1 MHFNFSHSHHGFTEL
16 STVEWLQ
23 MLLVWALK
31 SLNKFKM
38 DFLHFG
44 DEAMEKENFLF
55 LGSSFFFISL
65 LQMCCHFSSKLNQWP
80 SVILREFFW
89 IYFGKNYLYENINYL
104 QEFHFQF
111 RMKLLYLEWI
121 TLWRETGGL
130 LVLPIFCV
138 IKTQHSV
145 FEALG
150 NQNLSFQISI
160 TAPLRRQMSP

>member
-1 MHFNFSHSHHGFTEL
+1 MKLVAVTWLIFYSCGCSVHFNFSQSHHGFTEL

-38 DFLHFG
+38 DFSHFG

-55 LGSSFFFISL
+55 LGFSFFFISL

-89 IYFGKNYLYENINYL
+89 TYFGKNYLYENINYL
-104 QEFHFQF
+104 QEFHFAIQNEIIVLG
-111 RMKLLYLEWI
+111 MNY
-121 TLWRETGGL
+121 TLKRNRWTVSATHFL
-130 LVLPIFCV
+130 C
-138 IKTQHSV
+138 
-145 FEALG
+145 
-150 NQNLSFQISI
+150 NQNTSFS
-160 TAPLRRQMSP
+160 LWSPR